1 MAYKNNWNNSGYSTN
16 KSNSNNYSYSP
27 SSGQNKSYGSKKPNS
42 GCKVYKNRKTQSGE
56 IKEIVASGWLKTR
69 AGLISYVGSP
79 ADKKYQTDSGN
90 IKMVFKVTQG
100 VQSQL
105 YWGTFN
111 PITNM
116 LYIQNIN
123 IIGMPSRKSSFFRR
137 SK

>member
-1 MAYKNNWNNSGYSTN
+1 MAYNNYQGFEGQNNR
-16 KSNSNNYSYSP
+16 SNNRSNGGYKKSYSN
-27 SSGQNKSYGSKKPNS
+27 QSKKPTS
-42 GCKVYKNRKTQSGE
+42 GCKVYKNRKTPSGE
-56 IKEIVASGWLKTR
+56 IKEVVATGWLKTR
-69 AGLISYVGSP
+69 AGLIAYVGSP

-116 LYIQNIN
+116 VYIQNMN
-123 IIGMPSRKSSFFRR
+123 IIGMPSRKSSFFR
-137 SK
+137 KG